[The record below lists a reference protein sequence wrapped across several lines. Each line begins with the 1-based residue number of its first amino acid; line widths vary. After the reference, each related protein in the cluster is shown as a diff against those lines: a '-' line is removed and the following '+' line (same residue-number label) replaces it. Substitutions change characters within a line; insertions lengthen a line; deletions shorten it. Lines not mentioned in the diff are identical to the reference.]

1 MEIDRIGQQPSRRT
15 ESVSEQAGVQR
26 AEHGKHH
33 PRTERTERASGDTLE
48 ISDRARELARA
59 HEAVEAA
66 PDVRAEKVARIK
78 QQVESGTYSVPAEE
92 LAKKLLGGSQP

>member
-1 MEIDRIGQQPSRRT
+1 MEIDRISQQPSRRT
-15 ESVSEQAGVQR
+15 ESVSEQAGVPR
-26 AEHGKHH
+26 AEHGKRH
-33 PRTERTERASGDTLE
+33 PHAERAERASGDTLE

-59 HEAVEAA
+59 HEAVESA

-92 LAKKLLGGSQP
+92 LAKKLLGGS